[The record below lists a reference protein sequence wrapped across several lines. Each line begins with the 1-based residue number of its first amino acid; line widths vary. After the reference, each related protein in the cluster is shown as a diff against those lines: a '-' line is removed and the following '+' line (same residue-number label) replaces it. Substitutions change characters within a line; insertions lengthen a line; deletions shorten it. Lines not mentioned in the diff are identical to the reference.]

1 MLAFVLVTL
10 GSALGGLVRYGTAV
24 LLNPR
29 IPVAWPLATL
39 LVNVLGCFVLSLVNE
54 TVLRGMPIRPSL
66 KLLLTTGF
74 CGGFTTYSTFN
85 YETVSLVEQ
94 RGLMSGI
101 GYGLSTVVLCLLAHL
116 LASLVART
124 VRPA

>member
-124 VRPA
+124 VRPT